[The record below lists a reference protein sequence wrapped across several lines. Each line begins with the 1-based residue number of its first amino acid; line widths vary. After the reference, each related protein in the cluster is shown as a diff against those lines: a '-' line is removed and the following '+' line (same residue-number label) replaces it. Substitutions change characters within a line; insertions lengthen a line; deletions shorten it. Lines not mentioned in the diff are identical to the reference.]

1 MIVLIIGLVIFFGMH
16 LVPVTGV
23 KSSLIERMGEKK
35 YQGIFSIISLVGFI
49 IIIYGFS
56 LIDTCNPMMADCE
69 TDNFY
74 LWNSF
79 EYSREISFLLM
90 PISIIFIVASQIK
103 SNIKKVIGHP
113 MLFGV
118 LIWSFVHLLSTGDL
132 RSIILFLSF
141 AAYSIIDMVFTK
153 KTTEQGI
160 SYSITNDIVV
170 IVTGL
175 VVYSIILY
183 FHEYVSGVQIVER
196 DNLFFFIP

>member
-35 YQGIFSIISLVGFI
+35 YQSIFSIISLVGFI

-74 LWNSF
+74 LWDSF
-79 EYSREISFLLM
+79 EYSKEISFLLM
-90 PISIIFIVASQIK
+90 PISIIFIVASQMK
-103 SNIKKVIGHP
+103 SNIKKVVHHP
-113 MLFGV
+113 MLIGV

-132 RSIILFLSF
+132 RSIILFASF
-141 AAYSIIDMVFTK
+141 GAFSIIDIIFTR
-153 KTTEQGI
+153 KTAEQGI
-160 SYSITNDIVV
+160 SFSILNDVVV
-170 IVTGL
+170 IVVGL
-175 VVYSIILY
+175 VLYSIILY
-183 FHEYVSGVQIVER
+183 FHEYVSGLQIVER
-196 DNLFFFIP
+196 GNVLFFLP

>member
-35 YQGIFSIISLVGFI
+35 YQSIFSIISLVGFI

-74 LWNSF
+74 LWDSF
-79 EYSREISFLLM
+79 EYSKEISFLLM
-90 PISIIFIVASQIK
+90 PISIIFLVASQMK
-103 SNIKKVIGHP
+103 SNIKKVVHHP
-113 MLFGV
+113 MLIGV

-132 RSIILFLSF
+132 RSIILFASF
-141 AAYSIIDMVFTK
+141 GAFSIIDIIFTR
-153 KTTEQGI
+153 KTAEQGI
-160 SYSITNDIVV
+160 SFSILNDVVV
-170 IVTGL
+170 IVVGL
-175 VVYSIILY
+175 VLYSIILY
-183 FHEYVSGVQIVER
+183 FHEYVSGLQIVER
-196 DNLFFFIP
+196 GNLLFFLP

>member
-35 YQGIFSIISLVGFI
+35 YQSIFSIISLVGFI

-56 LIDTCNPMMADCE
+56 LIDTCNSMMADCE

-74 LWNSF
+74 LWDSF
-79 EYSREISFLLM
+79 EYSKEISFLLM
-90 PISIIFIVASQIK
+90 PISIIFIVASQMK
-103 SNIKKVIGHP
+103 SNIKKVVRHP
-113 MLFGV
+113 MLIGV

-132 RSIILFLSF
+132 RSIILFASF
-141 AAYSIIDMVFTK
+141 GTFSIIDIIFTR

-160 SYSITNDIVV
+160 SFSILNDVVV
-170 IVTGL
+170 IVVGL
-175 VVYSIILY
+175 VLYSIILY
-183 FHEYVSGVQIVER
+183 FHEYVAGLQIVER
-196 DNLFFFIP
+196 GNLLFFLP

>member
-35 YQGIFSIISLVGFI
+35 YQSIFSIISLVGFI

-74 LWNSF
+74 LWDSF
-79 EYSREISFLLM
+79 EYSKEISFLLM
-90 PISIIFIVASQIK
+90 PISIILIVASKMK
-103 SNIKKVIGHP
+103 SNIKKVVHHP
-113 MLFGV
+113 MLIGV

-132 RSIILFLSF
+132 RSIILFASF
-141 AAYSIIDMVFTK
+141 GAFSIIDIIFTR
-153 KTTEQGI
+153 KTAEQGI
-160 SYSITNDIVV
+160 SFSILNDVVV
-170 IVTGL
+170 IVVGL
-175 VVYSIILY
+175 VLYSIILY

-196 DNLFFFIP
+196 GYLLFFLP

>member
-35 YQGIFSIISLVGFI
+35 YQSIFSIISLVGFI

-74 LWNSF
+74 LWGSF
-79 EYSREISFLLM
+79 EYSKEISFLLM
-90 PISIIFIVASQIK
+90 PISIIFIVASQMK
-103 SNIKKVIGHP
+103 SNIKKVVHHP
-113 MLFGV
+113 MLIGV

-132 RSIILFLSF
+132 RSIILFASF
-141 AAYSIIDMVFTK
+141 GAFSIIDIIFTR
-153 KTTEQGI
+153 KTVEQGI
-160 SYSITNDIVV
+160 SFSILNDVVV
-170 IVTGL
+170 IVVGL
-175 VVYSIILY
+175 VLYSIILY
-183 FHEYVSGVQIVER
+183 FHEYVSGLQIVER
-196 DNLFFFIP
+196 GNLLFFLP

>member
-35 YQGIFSIISLVGFI
+35 YQSIFSIISLVGFI

-74 LWNSF
+74 LWDSF
-79 EYSREISFLLM
+79 EYSKEISFLLM
-90 PISIIFIVASQIK
+90 PISIIFIVASQMK
-103 SNIKKVIGHP
+103 SNIKKVVHHP
-113 MLFGV
+113 MLIGV

-132 RSIILFLSF
+132 RSIILFASF
-141 AAYSIIDMVFTK
+141 GAFSIIDIIFTR
-153 KTTEQGI
+153 KTAEQGI
-160 SYSITNDIVV
+160 SFSILNDVVV
-170 IVTGL
+170 IVVGL
-175 VVYSIILY
+175 VLYSIILY
-183 FHEYVSGVQIVER
+183 FHEYVSGLQIVER
-196 DNLFFFIP
+196 GNLLFFLP

>member
-35 YQGIFSIISLVGFI
+35 YQSIFSIISLVGFI

-56 LIDTCNPMMADCE
+56 LIDTCNRMMADCE

-79 EYSREISFLLM
+79 EYSREISFILM

-103 SNIKKVIGHP
+103 SNIKNVLGHP

-141 AAYSIIDMVFTK
+141 AAYSIIDLIFTK
-153 KTTEQGI
+153 KTSRNEI
-160 SYSITNDIVV
+160 SYSIANDIVV
-170 IVTGL
+170 IVVGL
-175 VVYSIILY
+175 VLYSIILY
-183 FHEYVSGVQIVER
+183 FHEYVSGVQIVEGG
-196 DNLFFFIP
+196 NLLFFLP

>member
-56 LIDTCNPMMADCE
+56 LIDTCNQMMADCE

-103 SNIKKVIGHP
+103 SNIKNVLGHP

-141 AAYSIIDMVFTK
+141 AAYSIIDIVFTK

-170 IVTGL
+170 IVVGL
-175 VVYSIILY
+175 VLYSIILY

-196 DNLFFFIP
+196 DNLFFFVP

>member
-35 YQGIFSIISLVGFI
+35 YRSIFYIISLVGFI

-74 LWNSF
+74 LWDSF
-79 EYSREISFLLM
+79 EYSKEISFLLM
-90 PISIIFIVASQIK
+90 PICIIFLVASQMK
-103 SNIKKVIGHP
+103 SNIKKVVRHP
-113 MLFGV
+113 MLIGV

-132 RSIILFLSF
+132 RSIILFASF
-141 AAYSIIDMVFTK
+141 GAFSIIDIIFTR
-153 KTTEQGI
+153 KTAEQGI
-160 SYSITNDIVV
+160 SFSILNDVVV
-170 IVTGL
+170 IVVGL
-175 VVYSIILY
+175 VLYSIILY
-183 FHEYVSGVQIVER
+183 FHEYVSGLQIVER
-196 DNLFFFIP
+196 GNLLFFLP

>member
-35 YQGIFSIISLVGFI
+35 YQSIFSIISLVGFI

-74 LWNSF
+74 LWDSF
-79 EYSREISFLLM
+79 EYSKEISFLLM
-90 PISIIFIVASQIK
+90 PICIIFLVASQMK
-103 SNIKKVIGHP
+103 SNIKKVVHHP
-113 MLFGV
+113 MLIGV

-132 RSIILFLSF
+132 RSIILFASF
-141 AAYSIIDMVFTK
+141 GAFSIIDIIFTR
-153 KTTEQGI
+153 KTAEQGI
-160 SYSITNDIVV
+160 SFSILNDVVV
-170 IVTGL
+170 IVVGL
-175 VVYSIILY
+175 VLYSIILY
-183 FHEYVSGVQIVER
+183 FHEYVSGLQIVER
-196 DNLFFFIP
+196 GNVLFFLP

>member
-35 YQGIFSIISLVGFI
+35 YQSIFSIISLVGFI

-74 LWNSF
+74 LWDSF
-79 EYSREISFLLM
+79 EYSKEISFLLM
-90 PISIIFIVASQIK
+90 PISIIFIVASQMK
-103 SNIKKVIGHP
+103 SNIKKVVHHP
-113 MLFGV
+113 MLIGV

-132 RSIILFLSF
+132 RSIILFASF
-141 AAYSIIDMVFTK
+141 GVFSIIDIIFTR
-153 KTTEQGI
+153 KTAEQGI
-160 SYSITNDIVV
+160 SFSILNDIVV
-170 IVTGL
+170 IVVGL
-175 VVYSIILY
+175 VLYSIILY
-183 FHEYVSGVQIVER
+183 FHEYVSGLQIVER
-196 DNLFFFIP
+196 DNLLFFLP

>member
-16 LVPVTGV
+16 LVPVTDI
-23 KSSLIERMGEKK
+23 KSSLIERMGEKI
-35 YQGIFSIISLVGFI
+35 YQIIFSIISLVGLI

-56 LIDTCNPMMADCE
+56 HIDTCNPMMADCD

-74 LWNSF
+74 LWDSF
-79 EYSREISFLLM
+79 EYSKEISFLLM
-90 PISIIFIVASQIK
+90 PICIIFIVASQIE
-103 SNIKKVIGHP
+103 SNIKKVVRHP
-113 MLFGV
+113 MLLGV

-141 AAYSIIDMVFTK
+141 AAYSIIDLILTK
-153 KTTEQGI
+153 KTAVNEI
-160 SYSITNDIVV
+160 SYSIAKDVVV
-170 IVTGL
+170 IVAGL

>member
-35 YQGIFSIISLVGFI
+35 YQSIFSIISLVGFI

-74 LWNSF
+74 LWDSF
-79 EYSREISFLLM
+79 EYSKEISFLLM
-90 PISIIFIVASQIK
+90 PISIIFIVASQMK
-103 SNIKKVIGHP
+103 SNIKKVVRHP
-113 MLFGV
+113 MLIGV

-132 RSIILFLSF
+132 RSIILFASF
-141 AAYSIIDMVFTK
+141 GAFSIIDIIFTR
-153 KTTEQGI
+153 KTAEKGI
-160 SYSITNDIVV
+160 SFSILNDVVV
-170 IVTGL
+170 IVVGL
-175 VVYSIILY
+175 VLYSIILY
-183 FHEYVSGVQIVER
+183 FHEYVSGLQIVER
-196 DNLFFFIP
+196 GNLLFFLP

>member
-35 YQGIFSIISLVGFI
+35 YQSIFSIISLVGFI

-74 LWNSF
+74 LWDSF
-79 EYSREISFLLM
+79 EYSKEISFLLM
-90 PISIIFIVASQIK
+90 PISIIFIVASQMK
-103 SNIKKVIGHP
+103 SNIKKIVHHP
-113 MLFGV
+113 MLIGV

-141 AAYSIIDMVFTK
+141 AAYSIIDLIFTK
-153 KTTEQGI
+153 KTARNEI
-160 SYSITNDIVV
+160 SYSIANDIVV
-170 IVTGL
+170 IVVGL
-175 VVYSIILY
+175 VLYSIILY

-196 DNLFFFIP
+196 GNLLFFLP